1 MRWLPAHP
9 PPQPRTPFEFPFFQ
23 EFSPA
28 ELEQI
33 SPDPTTYDLV
43 DDFAT
48 MTFSGSGEVT
58 APTQAVDV
66 TIPPLPEP
74 GSTSGC
80 EDADFAGFVP
90 GNIALIQRGTCTF
103 ADKALNADEAGASA
117 VIIFNEGQV
126 GRTET
131 LTGTLGAIVTDLPVV
146 GVSFDVGV
154 DLANP
159 DGTVVRVKTDTA
171 SELRITNNVIAQTRT
186 GRTNNVVTAG
196 AHLDSVLA
204 GPGINDNGSGSAA
217 ILAVAL
223 RLATFEPVNQVRFAW
238 WSAEELGLVGSTYYV
253 NSLTDEERGDI
264 KLYLNFDM
272 VGSPNFVRSVYDG
285 DGSDFGLVGPP
296 GSDDIEALFNDHFAD
311 ETLPFQAT
319 AFSGRS
325 DYQAFINNG
334 IPAGGLFTGAEGIKT
349 EEEAALYGGV
359 AGEQYDPCYH
369 QACDSRT
376 PVQDG
381 ADASLYAALAAEYG
395 LIGNVNPLALDTNVD
410 AIAHA
415 VGTYAVSTASV
426 TESLPTV
433 SATAP
438 VPGQAGDLAS

>member
-1 MRWLPAHP
+1 M
-9 PPQPRTPFEFPFFQ
+9 PFFQ
-23 EFSPA
+23 ELSPA

-33 SPDPTTYDLV
+33 SPDPTTYELV
-43 DDFAT
+43 EDFAA

-66 TIPPLPEP
+66 QIPPPAEP

-80 EDADFAGFVP
+80 EDSDFAGFVP

-103 ADKALNADEAGASA
+103 ADKAVNADEAGASA
-117 VIIFNEGQV
+117 VIIFNQGQP
-126 GRTET
+126 GRTDT
-131 LTGTLGAIVTDLPVV
+131 VIGTLGGIVTDLPVV
-146 GVSFDVGV
+146 GASFDVGV

-159 DGTVVRVKTDTA
+159 DGTVVRVKTDTE
-171 SELRITNNVIAQTRT
+171 SEVRVTNNVIAQTRT
-186 GRTNNVVTAG
+186 GRTNNVVMAG
-196 AHLDSVLA
+196 AHLDSVSA

-223 RLATFEPVNQVRFAW
+223 RLAAVEPVNQVRFAW
-238 WSAEELGLVGSTYYV
+238 WSAEELGLVGSNFYV
-253 NSLTDEERGDI
+253 ASLSEEELDDI
-264 KLYLNFDM
+264 KLYLNLDM
-272 VGSPNFVRSVYDG
+272 VGSPNFIRGVYDG

-296 GSDDIEALFNDHFAD
+296 GSDDIEELFNDHFAD

-334 IPAGGLFTGAEGIKT
+334 IPAGGLFTGAEGLKT
-349 EEEAALYGGV
+349 EEEAAIYGGV

-369 QACDSRT
+369 QACDCRT

-381 ADASLYAALAAEYG
+381 ASASLYAALDAEYD
-395 LIGNVNPLALDTNVD
+395 LIGNLNPLALDTNAD

-426 TESLPTV
+426 TEDRPT
-433 SATAP
+433 AAAAAP
-438 VPGQAGDLAS
+438 VPGREGDLAS

>member
-1 MRWLPAHP
+1 LRWLPARAAGTLGYDASA
-9 PPQPRTPFEFPFFQ
+9 QYVYRELRKAGYDVEYQPFEFPFFQ

-186 GRTNNVVTAG
+186 GRTNNVVMAG

-296 GSDDIEALFNDHFAD
+296 GSDDIEALSNDHFAD

-334 IPAGGLFTGAEGIKT
+334 IPAGGPSRVRNH
-349 EEEAALYGGV
+349 GV
-359 AGEQYDPCYH
+359 AFSCPNRRWLPNG
-369 QACDSRT
+369 SRR
-376 PVQDG
+376 PQ
-381 ADASLYAALAAEYG
+381 SM
-395 LIGNVNPLALDTNVD
+395 P
-410 AIAHA
+410 
-415 VGTYAVSTASV
+415 
-426 TESLPTV
+426 
-433 SATAP
+433 
-438 VPGQAGDLAS
+438 